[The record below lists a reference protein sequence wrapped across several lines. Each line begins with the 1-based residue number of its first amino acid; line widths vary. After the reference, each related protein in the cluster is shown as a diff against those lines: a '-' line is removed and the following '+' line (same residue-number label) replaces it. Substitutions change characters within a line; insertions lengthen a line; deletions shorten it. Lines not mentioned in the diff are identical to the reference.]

1 MATTAGY
8 LVIFSQN
15 DKPTAAFYDQFLN
28 YVEETDPESERV
40 KSLMAYTEAEE
51 DLQDIMWS
59 EVLGELTAEERANAK
74 AYRLSA

>member
-1 MATTAGY
+1 MANTAGY

-15 DKPTAAFYDQFLN
+15 QKPTAAFYDQFLN

-40 KSLMAYTEAEE
+40 KSLMAYTEGEE

-59 EVLGELTAEERANAK
+59 EVLGELTPEELANAK
-74 AYRLSA
+74 AYRLSV

>member
-1 MATTAGY
+1 MATPAGY

-28 YVEETDPESERV
+28 YVEEDDPESERV
-40 KSLMAYTEAEE
+40 KAMMAYTEGEE

-74 AYRLSA
+74 AYRLGV

>member
-1 MATTAGY
+1 MASAAGY

-28 YVEETDPESERV
+28 YMEEADPTSERV
-40 KSLMAYTEAEE
+40 KAMMAYTEGEE

-74 AYRLSA
+74 AYRLGV